1 MRRRRRTAACTPTTE
16 CAVPCCAR
24 WRAAADVD
32 PEDSMSPIGT
42 LLAAL
47 VLAGSAAPV
56 PHDPGLSSLQ
66 VTCRGNRVC
75 VHVAFANADFRGATA
90 FDRNADGTLDALE
103 LANARP
109 ALAELVR
116 TEFLLLAPSGVPAE
130 LQAVELA
137 ENKDI
142 ELSLAFARP
151 EADAV
156 LQVPFLRLFAH
167 GHRCYAALLDDAGAV
182 AGDALLNPRAFTF
195 AITAAP
201 VATGFAQAGAFLALG
216 IEHILIGYDH
226 LAFLL
231 ALLVGCLSWRRI
243 VATITA
249 FTVAHS
255 LTLLGAATGLVRLP
269 SLLVEASIAASIVA
283 VAVANLLQRG
293 GAAHRWP
300 WAFGFGLVHGFGF
313 AGVLADLDIGSAHS
327 PGLAPLLSFNLGV
340 EIGQLAFALAIVPLL
355 RFAASRPR
363 GARVAPAVSL
373 AVGLLG
379 CWWLGE
385 RLLA

>member
-1 MRRRRRTAACTPTTE
+1 
-16 CAVPCCAR
+16 
-24 WRAAADVD
+24 
-32 PEDSMSPIGT
+32 MSHLAT

-47 VLAGSAAPV
+47 VLGGSAAAV

-66 VTCRGNRVC
+66 VTRDGSRFH

-90 FDRNADGTLDALE
+90 FDRNRDGTLDELE
-103 LANARP
+103 LTNARP

-116 TEFLLLAPSGVPAE
+116 TQFLLLAPSGVGTPAE
-130 LQAVELA
+130 LRAELLAAELA
-137 ENKDI
+137 ENNDI

-151 EADAV
+151 DADAV
-156 LQVPFLRLFAH
+156 LQVPFLRLLAH
-167 GHRCYAALLDDAGAV
+167 GHRCYAACLDDAGAV
-182 AGDALLNPRAFTF
+182 TGDALLSPRGFTF
-195 AITAAP
+195 AIPAAP
-201 VATGFAQAGAFLALG
+201 VATGFAQSGAFLALG
-216 IEHILIGYDH
+216 IEHILIGFDH

-255 LTLLGAATGLVRLP
+255 LTLLGAATGLVTLP

-313 AGVLADLDIGSAHS
+313 AGVLADLGIASAQS
-327 PGLAPLLSFNLGV
+327 PGLAPLLAFNLGV

-355 RFAASRPR
+355 RFAARRPR